1 MGSADD
7 WSKQLKQQIDAE
19 RWVSDF
25 TAKTSAMNRAI
36 IAEQAPLVWEEL
48 CAEFLKHCEAFNR
61 CVKPER
67 ELVFCR
73 TGDHDFCVHPDA
85 LEDVVVGHYDAET
98 KYISIETK
106 KGKKWFIP
114 SAIHSGTGKIALFSG
129 NPLKEMSPESIARD
143 AIAESVLRNL

>member
-7 WSKQLKQQIDAE
+7 WGKQLKQKIDAE
-19 RWVSDF
+19 QRVSDF
-25 TAKTSAMNRAI
+25 VEQRSAINRAI
-36 IAEQAPLVWEEL
+36 VAEQAPLVWEEL

-61 CVKPER
+61 CVRPER

-73 TGDHDFCVHPDA
+73 TGAHDFCVHPDA

-98 KYISIETK
+98 NYISIETK
-106 KGKKWFIP
+106 KEKNWFLP
-114 SAIHSGTGKIALFSG
+114 SAVNSGTGEIALFSG

-143 AIAESVLRNL
+143 AIAQSVLRNS